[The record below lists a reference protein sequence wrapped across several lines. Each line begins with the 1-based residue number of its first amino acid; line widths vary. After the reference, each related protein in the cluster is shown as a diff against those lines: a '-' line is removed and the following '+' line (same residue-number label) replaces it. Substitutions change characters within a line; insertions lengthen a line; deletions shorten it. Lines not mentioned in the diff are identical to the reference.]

1 MTFEKI
7 SHKKVLLYD
16 SLVEVET
23 GVPCF
28 TELSETPLKVLTVKN
43 VKLNVQNTFELR

>member
-1 MTFEKI
+1 MG
-7 SHKKVLLYD
+7 
-16 SLVEVET
+16 T

-28 TELSETPLKVLTVKN
+28 MKLSETPLKVLTVKN